1 MKELFMEIHKNEK
14 NENTAF
20 ILMLGVLSEKLT
32 EIFSEI
38 EKSNKLLTE
47 MFSCLKKEKEA
58 VKKEIVIIEP
68 LSVEDYME

>member
-1 MKELFMEIHKNEK
+1 MEKMFKEIYKNET
-14 NENTAF
+14 NEHTAF